1 MSTIEVFNCI
11 QDTPPGPQ
19 GVHNRGVPL
28 YTCINPQMVLYLS
41 PSFLS
46 DTEPLAEFKSAVRQT
61 SMKRQETIL
70 EQEGRLD
77 PPSLASLSFTRP
89 SISLGRPSVS
99 SQGRPS
105 VSSQGRPSL
114 TPPSSLSRS
123 LAPPKPLRNLMSR
136 VTLEDIPLA
145 AHPTPFPGREGF
157 PTLSSGPLT
166 VEEVGGARGGARGV
180 AL

>member
-1 MSTIEVFNCI
+1 
-11 QDTPPGPQ
+11 
-19 GVHNRGVPL
+19 
-28 YTCINPQMVLYLS
+28 
-41 PSFLS
+41 
-46 DTEPLAEFKSAVRQT
+46 
-61 SMKRQETIL
+61 MKRQETIL

-89 SISLGRPSVS
+89 SVSLGRPSVS

-114 TPPSSLSRS
+114 VPPRSLGYRS
-123 LAPPKPLRNLMSR
+123 LAPPKPLRKLMSR

-157 PTLSSGPLT
+157 PTLSTEPRD
-166 VEEVGGARGGARGV
+166 VEQVGGAWLGLSEGGCG
-180 AL
+180 